1 MLSNDILL
9 KHAVIDGYRGEL
21 RGRYTIGNVRRFGHF
36 DGISDEK
43 IEALRDYFLEC
54 IYPAAAERDRLDGV
68 FERVGQ
74 IVRSPRRMAP
84 LMKVVLLSAWKLG
97 LGIST
102 ATALGKHVLETHIE
116 TRRLEGKMLEF
127 AQLRNYTPEQLA
139 RREYV
144 VRMLA
149 NTPEHEMTRFRIE
162 VLKLFE
168 SLSNVKL
175 LAAAVEIV
183 ETSRKLMETRPDLY
197 ETGDVAGLRL
207 GHDVLR
213 RGLALFQRLR
223 PSEFAALLSG
233 IEAVEIDWYDGIK
246 AEAAAS

>member
-1 MLSNDILL
+1 MSSEDTLL
-9 KHAVIDGYRGEL
+9 KNAVIDGFREEL
-21 RGRYTIGNVRRFGHF
+21 RGRYALENVRRFGQF

-54 IYPAAAERDRLDGV
+54 IYPAATERDPLDAV
-68 FERVGQ
+68 FERAGH
-74 IVRSPRRMAP
+74 IICSPRRMAP
-84 LMKVVLLSAWKLG
+84 LMKVALLSAWKLG
-97 LGIST
+97 LGISS
-102 ATALGKHVLETHIE
+102 ATAMGKHVLATHLE

-127 AQLRNYTPEQLA
+127 ARLRNYTPEQLA

-149 NTPEHEMTRFRIE
+149 NAPEHEVTRFRSE

-175 LAAAVEIV
+175 LAAAVEIM
-183 ETSRKLMETRPDLY
+183 ETSQKLMETRPDLY
-197 ETGDVAGLRL
+197 DAHDVAGFRL
-207 GHDVLR
+207 GLDILR
-213 RGLALFQRLR
+213 RGLALFQKLR
-223 PSEFAALLSG
+223 PSEFAALTGG